1 MECICSATAADTA
14 SAAVPAAIT
23 QHHERML
30 AKHHKPT
37 LPAGLRCHGALPHC
51 NSEIK
56 KYQKSTKP
64 LLPKAP
70 FDRLVR
76 EVCQDVKAALAF
88 RKDAL
93 LALQEAA
100 EAHLV
105 RPGGKGS
112 AVQPSCW
119 VSLSYMAAAHAAQ
132 RHAAWHIKHSAARL
146 VLVLAAA

>member
-1 MECICSATAADTA
+1 MGRIRQTARKRTGGEP
-14 SAAVPAAIT
+14 SL
-23 QHHERML
+23 L
-30 AKHHKPT
+30 AKKLRQTHARKTAVASKGVRRALHTAVANTTGRHKRPT
-37 LPAGLRCHGALPHC
+37 PRGEAALR
-51 NSEIK
+51 EIK

-105 RPGGKGS
+105 GLMEDSNLCAFHGKRVTIMPKDIQLARRLRGS
-112 AVQPSCW
+112 AQ
-119 VSLSYMAAAHAAQ
+119 
-132 RHAAWHIKHSAARL
+132 
-146 VLVLAAA
+146 